1 MTELLHMA
9 LIYANALDPLEQ
21 DRIAMAIL
29 AEAPLRDIR
38 ARLGEA
44 DAEFVADRYLDD
56 CDALWEARYAPAEE
70 TIVF

>member
-1 MTELLHMA
+1 MA
-9 LIYANALDPLEQ
+9 FAYVNALDPIEQ

-29 AEAPLRDIR
+29 ADPALRDIR

-44 DAEFVADRYLDD
+44 DEAFADQYLDD

>member
-1 MTELLHMA
+1 MTDLLHMA
-9 LIYANALDPLEQ
+9 FACANALDPIEQ

-44 DAEFVADRYLDD
+44 DEAFADQYLDD
-56 CDALWEARYAPAEE
+56 CDALWEARLTGAEE